1 MELRKVLPEG
11 QRLNN
16 IDLAKAVISVNNKV
30 RRAAK
35 VSAYEIHTARNAD
48 TGKNINLNNK
58 KLRKQQ
64 LESRQTVY
72 LLQKALKQIFC
83 QETQSQTLL
92 LNQNTMSGTCIWSHL
107 SLTTKSLYRDYF
119 IR

>member
-30 RRAAK
+30 RRSAK
-35 VSAYEIHTARNAD
+35 VSAYEIHIARNAD
-48 TGKNINLNNK
+48 TGKNINLNNV

-64 LESRQTVY
+64 LERRQTAAPPPKSY
-72 LLQKALKQIFC
+72 KANI
-83 QETQSQTLL
+83 
-92 LNQNTMSGTCIWSHL
+92 
-107 SLTTKSLYRDYF
+107 
-119 IR
+119 